1 MKNALPSI
9 LVRILKE
16 KEECFIVPMPMI
28 QTYVELQENF
38 VVMMLQVDAALGNI
52 VFMVRS

>member
-16 KEECFIVPMPMI
+16 KGECFIVPMPMI